1 MSNAYKRA
9 SLVLQ
14 KATGPKWKQELV
26 SDHKFDFIDIEDFRD
41 YNCILAIRY
50 ILLLCSVV
58 VSVMVYGADLW
69 SAAILLIYDKWSL
82 STQPK
87 IPFYISKW
95 IYVGCIA
102 LSFMLLAWEI
112 RKTRNVME
120 TRDISLAVTNPLAY
134 RTYSTRSYIHFCL
147 LRKIKS
153 STRWSD
159 VVIFYVFYT
168 LKGWK
173 RVIVAQGPR
182 QIIAGITVYA
192 LLKSAW
198 TDANGGFKFSDDW
211 DTYGK
216 DWPQRVALVLM
227 CFTCIL
233 WILSALSILLAV
245 LLYFPI
251 LCQIQG
257 NLKEYCCHKI
267 DKRCGFLFSI
277 DELLEKQRKKRLR
290 ENERK
295 YANSISSKKSKRHK
309 KDGDQVIEVL
319 PALPTLP
326 KINNVDLY
334 AGEKKNSPW
343 LYRHHEQQDS
353 FYYDSQPMTPL
364 ESSYSLQRNPTN
376 KYNPYNEAPRIQY
389 QNSVHQPAKAYTQQL
404 GTTTTNYYY
413 SQQAQHSDHSTV
425 YNTPSTEPSYNHLG
439 SHDASTTTT
448 NKPHEYDDYS
458 SVAGHSQQSQSKN
471 THMTHGGYS
480 QASNDNYGL
489 AAKSPSY
496 HHQQQNAS
504 HYQQSYEDLSAT
516 TQQQGNASSS
526 YDDYFQSAVP
536 QATTK
541 QQTYAHYI

>member
-26 SDHKFDFIDIEDFRD
+26 SDHKFDFIDIEDFREH
-41 YNCILAIRY
+41 NCILAIRY
-50 ILLLCSVV
+50 FLLLCSVV

-112 RKTRNVME
+112 RKTRNVMA

-134 RTYSTRSYIHFCL
+134 RTYSVKSYIHFCL
-147 LRKIKS
+147 LQKIKS

-198 TDANGGFKFSDDW
+198 TDANGGFKFSSDW
-211 DTYGK
+211 NTYGK

-267 DKRCGFLFSI
+267 DKRI

-295 YANSISSKKSKRHK
+295 YANSISSKKSKRYNK
-309 KDGDQVIEVL
+309 RDGDQVIEVL

-326 KINNVDLY
+326 KITNVDLY

-343 LYRHHEQQDS
+343 LYQHQEQQNS

-389 QNSVHQPAKAYTQQL
+389 QNAVHQPAKAYTQPDNAS
-404 GTTTTNYYY
+404 NYYY
-413 SQQAQHSDHSTV
+413 SDHPTA
-425 YNTPSTEPSYNHLG
+425 YNTPSTTPSYNRLA
-439 SHDASTTTT
+439 SHDASTITTS
-448 NKPHEYDDYS
+448 KPHAYDDYS
-458 SVAGHSQQSQSKN
+458 SVA
-471 THMTHGGYS
+471 HMTNGGYS
-480 QASNDNYGL
+480 QPSNDNYSL
-489 AAKSPSY
+489 AAKSPSHQY
-496 HHQQQNAS
+496 HQQNAS

-516 TQQQGNASSS
+516 TQSMNATSS
-526 YDDYFQSAVP
+526 YKDYFQTAAP
-536 QATTK
+536 HATTK
-541 QQTYAHYI
+541 QQTYTNYI